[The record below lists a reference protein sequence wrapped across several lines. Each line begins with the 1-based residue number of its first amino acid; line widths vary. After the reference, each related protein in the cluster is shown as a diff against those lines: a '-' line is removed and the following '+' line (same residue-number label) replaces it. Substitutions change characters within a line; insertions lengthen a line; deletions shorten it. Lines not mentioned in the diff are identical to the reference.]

1 MKKCGWKEVLV
12 DGEPEKYVKTG
23 LKFCPC
29 KNFNGI
35 IYWQYF
41 GGEKR
46 CICSACHGDTR
57 KPEPEKPLIVKSG
70 GSPEKSG
77 YVAFWE
83 EINYIYTAK
92 KQPLMFHAVD
102 KVRWYP
108 GTEEGRMD
116 GWKSFTGENPDITE
130 LTDEL
135 AVLRPKV
142 IKDNSIEEVNT
153 LWGVALESANI
164 EDIGLAHLRWI
175 HIDRIRLATAHE
187 LQETE

>member
-1 MKKCGWKEVLV
+1 MKKCGWKRVLV

-23 LKFCPC
+23 LRFCPC

-70 GSPEKSG
+70 RTW
-77 YVAFWE
+77 VAFWKGVDYLWTGE
-83 EINYIYTAK
+83 SFEDEF
-92 KQPLMFHAVD
+92 QPRAILKNKLFALGSSD
-102 KVRWYP
+102 F
-108 GTEEGRMD
+108 E
-116 GWKSFTGENPDITE
+116 SFTGENPDITE

-187 LQETE
+187 LTEAE